1 MKKLITLSLIAL
13 IFTSCSSIQDKK
25 EQSNAQVVIDF
36 YDMAFNKHKPK
47 LAADTYIGDKYIQH
61 NPYVPNGTKP
71 FYSYFTGY
79 FEKNPNSSASIKR
92 VVSQGDL
99 VMIHVHS
106 KQSKNDKGKAIVDI
120 FRLENGKIVEHWDV
134 IQEVKTDTA
143 SGNSMF

>member
-13 IFTSCSSIQDKK
+13 IVTSCSSIQDKK
-25 EQSNAQVVIDF
+25 EKSNAQVVVDF

-61 NPYVPNGTKP
+61 NPYVPNGAKP
-71 FYSYFTGY
+71 FYGYFTGY
-79 FEKNPNSSASIKR
+79 FKKNPDSSASIKR

-106 KQSKNDKGKAIVDI
+106 KQNEKDKGKAIVDI